1 MATFRLKIIGETY
14 SHFWIAVLTHIVTKV
29 VLMSSVC
36 VYTKSEMSDSST
48 NNVFSVNDIESYMQT
63 LL

>member
-1 MATFRLKIIGETY
+1 MATFRLKIIGETFG
-14 SHFWIAVLTHIVTKV
+14 HFRIAVLTHIVTKV
-29 VLMSSVC
+29 VLMSSEC

-48 NNVFSVNDIESYMQT
+48 NNVFSVHDIESYMQT